1 MQRRKVSYWSPL
13 MEDGGGREVLRKEE
27 GRGEKS
33 VVGNTNEE
41 LEISL

>member
-1 MQRRKVSYWSPL
+1 
-13 MEDGGGREVLRKEE
+13 MEDWGVLRKEE

-33 VVGNTNEE
+33 VVGRTNEE